1 MTSARVAKRGQPRDW
16 GLARIT
22 VLALALGIGTGLGA
36 VLFRDLIGLLHNLFF
51 YGLVAVHYDAN
62 VFTAPS
68 RWGPFVVLVPVVSGL
83 IVTCVVA
90 NFAPEAKGHGVPEV
104 MDAIYYKEGII
115 RPIVVLV
122 VFRRSNLTPPH
133 CCLSR

>member
-1 MTSARVAKRGQPRDW
+1 MTSGRVARRGEPRDW
-16 GLARIT
+16 GVAWLT

-51 YGLVAVHYDAN
+51 YGLASVHYDAN

-68 RWGPFVVLVPVVSGL
+68 RWGPFVVLVPVVGGL
-83 IVTCVVA
+83 IVTFVVA

-104 MDAIYYKEGII
+104 MDAITIKKG
-115 RPIVVLV
+115 
-122 VFRRSNLTPPH
+122 
-133 CCLSR
+133 